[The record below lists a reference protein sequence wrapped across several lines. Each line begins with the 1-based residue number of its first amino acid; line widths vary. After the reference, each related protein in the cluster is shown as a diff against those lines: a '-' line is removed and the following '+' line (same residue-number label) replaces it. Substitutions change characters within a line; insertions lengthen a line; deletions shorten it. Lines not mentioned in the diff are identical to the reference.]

1 MLKLKNKI
9 VKLVTVIFMATVMV
23 FSFTGCNMLGEILG
37 SLTGGGSKYNA
48 SDSLDYFKSQGYD
61 GFIAV
66 GNKQALEPLLGGV
79 QGTEEWLVA
88 SKDMGSI
95 GSPDYY
101 CLNIIIYFFKDAK
114 TCEEQANK
122 LKQYIIDYEG
132 DDPINF
138 ATKGNMAYYG
148 DTETISL
155 LDNLK

>member
-1 MLKLKNKI
+1 MLKIKSKI
-9 VKLVTVIFMATVMV
+9 IKLVTVIFMATVMV

-37 SLTGGGSKYNA
+37 SITGGGSKYNA
-48 SDSLDYFKSQGYD
+48 SDTIDYFKSQGYD

-88 SKDMGSI
+88 SKPS
-95 GSPDYY
+95 SVPDVYLFVY
-101 CLNIIIYFFKDAK
+101 IYFFKDSK

-148 DTETISL
+148 DSETIAL